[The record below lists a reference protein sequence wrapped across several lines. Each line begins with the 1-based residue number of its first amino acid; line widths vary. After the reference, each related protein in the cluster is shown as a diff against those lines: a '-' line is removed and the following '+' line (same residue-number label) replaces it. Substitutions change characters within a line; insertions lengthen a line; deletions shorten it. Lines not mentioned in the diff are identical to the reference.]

1 MEGILKVILSVVA
14 LLLLGAFAT
23 FFAILNIY
31 KRQMW
36 ENINERYFKNGK
48 K

>member
-14 LLLLGAFAT
+14 LLLIGAFAT

-31 KRQMW
+31 KKQMW
-36 ENINERYFKNGK
+36 ENINKEYFNNGK

>member
-31 KRQMW
+31 KMQMW
-36 ENINERYFKNGK
+36 ENINERYFKDGK

>member
-14 LLLLGAFAT
+14 LLLLGVFAT

-31 KRQMW
+31 KMQMW